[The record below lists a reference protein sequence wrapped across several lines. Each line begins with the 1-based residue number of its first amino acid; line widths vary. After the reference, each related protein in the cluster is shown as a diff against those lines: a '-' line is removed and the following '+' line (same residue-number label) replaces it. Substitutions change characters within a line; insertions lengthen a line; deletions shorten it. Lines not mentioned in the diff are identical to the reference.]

1 MKFNLEKTLEI
12 LGNTPGTLHE
22 LLFSL
27 SSKWVNENEG
37 GETWSPYE
45 VVAHMTYLEE
55 TNWITRINIIVENKN
70 NGKFESIDRVGFR
83 EMYKF
88 KSLNELLKIFEQT
101 RFENLKILEETLKD
115 EKLLDKTGIH
125 PDFGLVTLRQLIS
138 TWMVHDLSH
147 IGQITRVLAKQY
159 KDEVGPWIAFLRILK

>member
-22 LLFSL
+22 LLLSL
-27 SSKWVNENEG
+27 SPEWINENEG

-55 TNWITRINIIVENKN
+55 TNWIPRIKIIVENKN
-70 NGKFESIDRVGFR
+70 NGKFEPIDRVGFR
-83 EMYKF
+83 EAYKS
-88 KSLNELLKIFEQT
+88 KSLNELIKIFEET
-101 RFENLKILEETLKD
+101 RFNNIKTLAGIVRVDNLLNE
-115 EKLLDKTGIH
+115 TGIH

-147 IGQITRVLAKQY
+147 IAQITRVLAKQY
-159 KDEVGPWIAFLRILK
+159 KDEVGPWTAYLRVLK